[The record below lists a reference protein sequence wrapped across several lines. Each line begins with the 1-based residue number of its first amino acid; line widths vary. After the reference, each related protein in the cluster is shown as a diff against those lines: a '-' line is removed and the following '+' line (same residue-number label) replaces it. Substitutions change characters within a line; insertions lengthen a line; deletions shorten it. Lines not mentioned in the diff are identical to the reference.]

1 MLCLIFVSCQH
12 SRFFLNQDLERWKID
27 GQTLVVFFRT
37 FIILERCA
45 KGLVILRCHPRPNET
60 HVRFVWHLY
69 ASPTLYDHYP
79 GVNSC
84 CLACLSRSRSWYYRQ
99 PFKHENP
106 FCTFRCTSDIVF
118 SFSPIPVHSSTK
130 NEPHLP
136 IKYVTKHNLFRLC
149 AIKAQQKLSHLVDL
163 TALL

>member
-69 ASPTLYDHYP
+69 ASPTLYDHYS

-99 PFKHENP
+99 PFKTRKSILYLPMH
-106 FCTFRCTSDIVF
+106 FRYCVLI
-118 SFSPIPVHSSTK
+118 
-130 NEPHLP
+130 
-136 IKYVTKHNLFRLC
+136 
-149 AIKAQQKLSHLVDL
+149 LSHSCSFIDKKRAPSTDKVRNK
-163 TALL
+163 A